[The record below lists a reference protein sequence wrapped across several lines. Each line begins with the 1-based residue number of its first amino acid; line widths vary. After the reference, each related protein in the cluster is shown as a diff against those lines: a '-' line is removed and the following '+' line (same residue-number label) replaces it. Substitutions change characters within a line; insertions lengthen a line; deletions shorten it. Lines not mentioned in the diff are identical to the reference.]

1 MKHYTVIEKKGENIN
16 WDDEIWVNNNW
27 HKLTQGECMNI
38 VSGQAGV
45 SFIAKAESPKPVEG
59 DVRKGAIE
67 IFWNNYDMAKMALL
81 INKIIHDEH
90 PNAKHDIGLRI
101 MDELMKTI
109 APFITD
115 KPVEGDVRIIL
126 QKLISNSKKEWK
138 GLPDTSLAYAAI
150 WKEYRELITEA
161 DALLSKYNFTRKG

>member
-67 IFWNNYDMAKMALL
+67 IFYNEMSKERPNVHDA
-81 INKIIHDEH
+81 IGEII
-90 PNAKHDIGLRI
+90 
-101 MDELMKTI
+101 
-109 APFITD
+109 
-115 KPVEGDVRIIL
+115 V
-126 QKLISNSKKEWK
+126 
-138 GLPDTSLAYAAI
+138 
-150 WKEYRELITEA
+150 
-161 DALLSKYNFTRKG
+161 DALLSKYNFTCK